1 MLSETIQIN
10 GEAKKIGNF
19 NRNGLE
25 YMLRGLSAIALGTR
39 FLRWSGQEKVED
51 HEHEAWEITAD
62 VMERVLVSDKKCRI
76 ILDYDPAE
84 RHIGVYSQPITD
96 TTQSDGIDKQET
108 STLSR

>member
-1 MLSETIQIN
+1 MLSETIQID
-10 GEAKKIGNF
+10 GEAKKIGSF

-25 YMLRGLSAIALGTR
+25 YTLKGFNCLALGSR
-39 FLRWSGQEKVED
+39 YLRYAGKEMED
-51 HEHEAWEITAD
+51 SRDFEGWEITAD
-62 VMERVLVSDKKCRI
+62 VMSELLISDKKCRI